1 MKMLGS
7 AAIAA
12 LLLFPLAGHAEIAV
26 SGNDGKQMRAGDTV
40 TAPEP
45 DSISVLDITSKG
57 VKRLGSVAAPAAMI
71 GPPAAV
77 AVSKDGRFALVTASQ
92 RLENGKLVP
101 NDTVSVVDLSVPSN
115 PRVIQTVH
123 AGAGAMGVSI
133 SPDGKLALVAGSDSS
148 TITAFAIKGRTLTQ
162 TDRLQLP
169 EKTDSTDVI
178 FSRDGKTAIVV
189 SRAGSRLI
197 LLDVKGGKI
206 SDSGKA
212 YKPGLQPYGAVATRD
227 GKYVINTNLGGAL
240 PAPGEAAPQRRRG
253 GPRRQGTISMVNLA
267 TGDIAA
273 SVEVGPT
280 PEHVALS
287 ADGRYAAVVVANGT
301 ASVRSDPKW
310 DSVLGL
316 LKIYKVGDGTLSLAA
331 QADSGHW
338 CQGATI
344 SKDNKTV
351 LLQCAG
357 EREIEVFHF
366 DGSSL
371 TQDKGAAIPMGARP
385 GSIATASSR

>member
-1 MKMLGS
+1 MKMFGS
-7 AAIAA
+7 AAVAA
-12 LLLFPLAGHAEIAV
+12 LLLFPLAARAELAV
-26 SGNDGKQMRAGDTV
+26 SGNDGKQMRPGDTI

-45 DSISVLDITSKG
+45 DSISVLDITAKG

-77 AVSKDGRFALVTASQ
+77 AVSKDSRFALVTACQ

-115 PRVIQTVH
+115 PRVVQTVH

-133 SPDGKLALVAGSDSS
+133 SPNGKLALVAGSDSS
-148 TITAFAIKGRTLTQ
+148 TITAFAISGHTLTR
-162 TDRLQLP
+162 TDQLQLP

-189 SRAGSRLI
+189 SRAGSKLI
-197 LLDVKGGKI
+197 LLNVKGDKI

-212 YKPGLQPYGAVATRD
+212 YKPGLQPYGAVATHD

-240 PAPGEAAPQRRRG
+240 PAPGEAMPRRG
-253 GPRRQGTISMVNLA
+253 RGAPRRPGTISMVNLA
-267 TGDIAA
+267 TGDIAT

-280 PEHVALS
+280 PEHVAMS
-287 ADGRYAAVVVANGT
+287 ADGKYVAVVVANGT
-301 ASVRSDPKW
+301 ASVKSDPKW
-310 DSVLGL
+310 NSVLGL
-316 LKIYKVGDGTLSLAA
+316 LKIYRVGDGTLTKVA

-344 SKDNKTV
+344 SKDNKIV

-371 TQDKGAAIPMGARP
+371 TQDKAAAIPMGARP